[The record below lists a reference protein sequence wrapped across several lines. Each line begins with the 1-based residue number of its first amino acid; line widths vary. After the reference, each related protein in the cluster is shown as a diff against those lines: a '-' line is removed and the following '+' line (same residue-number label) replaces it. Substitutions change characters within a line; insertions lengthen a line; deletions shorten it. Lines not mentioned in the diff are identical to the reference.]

1 MGGTMRDG
9 MGWLAVAAGVAA
21 CMAGPASAQ
30 VSTPFIDRITAIAQ
44 PCFSAKGDP
53 KPIVETCV
61 KALAAI
67 NGARGEKLG
76 VTPHE
81 QNMYLANSVFVT
93 TALSR
98 LYTDMD
104 KGQTARVCLSSELS
118 WKSASQFDYAASP
131 DFTERLKK
139 MRDSLVPG
147 VAKCRAEMGTPP
159 DAPPL
164 PAAAAPPA
172 AGKAPATKPKP

>member
-1 MGGTMRDG
+1 MGGTMTRAKLG
-9 MGWLAVAAGVAA
+9 GLAAVALAAA
-21 CMAGPASAQ
+21 CVVAPASAQ

-44 PCFSAKGDP
+44 PCFSGKGDP
-53 KPIVETCV
+53 RPIIAICV

-67 NGARGEKLG
+67 NAARGEKLG
-76 VTPHE
+76 VTSHE

-98 LYTDMD
+98 LYTEMD

-118 WKSASQFDYAASP
+118 WQSASQFDYAASP
-131 DFTERLKK
+131 DFAARLKT

-147 VAKCRAEMGTPP
+147 VAKCRAEVGAP
-159 DAPPL
+159 DGAPPL
-164 PAAAAPPA
+164 PTT
-172 AGKAPATKPKP
+172 KAPATKPKP